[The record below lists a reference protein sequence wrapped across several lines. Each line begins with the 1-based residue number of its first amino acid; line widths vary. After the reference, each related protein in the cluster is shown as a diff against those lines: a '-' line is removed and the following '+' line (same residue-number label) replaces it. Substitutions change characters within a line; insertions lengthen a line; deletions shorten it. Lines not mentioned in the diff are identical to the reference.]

1 MRAPSI
7 RVSEASAPGEAPV
20 PEASFLGIPG
30 RGTISPSDTT
40 GAAGTSRVAT
50 AVNIEYAVWDK
61 AAAGM
66 PTTVP
71 APLVAGTLQSLAP
84 SLPGGAVVFDPKV
97 VFDPYRGR
105 FVIAFLAGHGR
116 PFTPGFRKSWIVVVS
131 IPEAT
136 ATDPGTWCRR
146 VLRGDHVPRDG
157 AQFAD
162 YPGLGLDKKRI
173 YVTTNQFRFG
183 SGKRFEYAQILAI
196 TKSSLYRCGKRP
208 KVEVFG
214 GEETRDPRGAQAF
227 TIQPAITETDTGANP
242 PEYLVSFQ
250 DRSCGAACG
259 KRLTVWRIKDRR
271 RKGLQLSSDAVPVGR
286 SQVAPLG
293 TQKDGSPSC
302 APIEHCW
309 DTGDLRLVTA
319 FFDADRGRLFTG
331 HAVRADIAPG
341 DGYLESVVNW
351 YELDPSPINRAKVTR
366 RGTLG
371 DSGRDAGWPAIATD
385 GFGNLVITYSRAG
398 APLPGEY
405 LSAVAATIP
414 PGAVAPDAVTVLTP
428 GEAPFIAA
436 IGRPQRWGDFAAANR
451 DPVVPADVWL
461 VAQYAKADADGP
473 PTPLWQQ
480 VVHRVSFG

>member
-1 MRAPSI
+1 
-7 RVSEASAPGEAPV
+7 
-20 PEASFLGIPG
+20 
-30 RGTISPSDTT
+30 
-40 GAAGTSRVAT
+40 
-50 AVNIEYAVWDK
+50 
-61 AAAGM
+61 
-66 PTTVP
+66 
-71 APLVAGTLQSLAP
+71 VAGTLRSLAP
-84 SLPGGAVVFDPKV
+84 SLPGGAFVFDPKV

-136 ATDPGTWCRR
+136 ATDAGTWCRR

-162 YPGLGLDKKRI
+162 YPGLGLDKNRI

-183 SGKRFEYAQILAI
+183 SGERFEYAQILAI

-214 GEETRDPRGAQAF
+214 GDETRDPRGGPAF

-250 DRSCGAACG
+250 ERSCGAGCG

-271 RKGLQLSSDAVPVGR
+271 RRGLKLTADAVPVGR

-309 DTGDLRLVTA
+309 DTRRPPAGHRVLRRRPWPPVHGA
-319 FFDADRGRLFTG
+319 RGPGRHRARGRLRRVG
-331 HAVRADIAPG
+331 GEVVRA
-341 DGYLESVVNW
+341 
-351 YELDPSPINRAKVTR
+351 
-366 RGTLG
+366 
-371 DSGRDAGWPAIATD
+371 
-385 GFGNLVITYSRAG
+385 
-398 APLPGEY
+398 
-405 LSAVAATIP
+405 
-414 PGAVAPDAVTVLTP
+414 
-428 GEAPFIAA
+428 
-436 IGRPQRWGDFAAANR
+436 
-451 DPVVPADVWL
+451 
-461 VAQYAKADADGP
+461 
-473 PTPLWQQ
+473 
-480 VVHRVSFG
+480 